1 MIPRSRRRRYRP
13 GDILPLVGSAYGRT
27 PLPPFE
33 WLSLGGLSVTALGR
47 EQRYRSGTGKEAGM
61 YISVGAILLI
71 ILIVLLII
79 FVF

>member
-1 MIPRSRRRRYRP
+1 MVC
-13 GDILPLVGSAYGRT
+13 G
-27 PLPPFE
+27 
-33 WLSLGGLSVTALGR
+33 LSLAGLGR
-47 EQRYRSGTGKEAGM
+47 AGRKEAGLGRRQTM